1 MNGEVMNIVLFMMR
15 QLNDLKMDKNQ
26 NLAYAPYIMALIKAK
41 TRFEGPCEIVHT
53 PFRPFK
59 NEIGFLTRPLTPSP
73 DDEED
78 PGYDAGE
85 APEAEAEQMP
95 PPPPPPQPQQ
105 YWQPGPGYFD
115 PYFQNM
121 QQGLQTHIDTRFQ
134 GMMTHMDQRLDDM
147 QSSFDS
153 NRDVL
158 NTEYSEFRSHIQTNV
173 TDPIMTRLNNMQ
185 QSFQD
190 NMGAM
195 SSQFDNL
202 STNDSMQEISQRQQQ
217 LQQDFG
223 QFSSLFDTFSTHYY
237 NMHPPPSDQ

>member
-1 MNGEVMNIVLFMMR
+1 
-15 QLNDLKMDKNQ
+15 
-26 NLAYAPYIMALIKAK
+26 
-41 TRFEGPCEIVHT
+41 
-53 PFRPFK
+53 
-59 NEIGFLTRPLTPSP
+59 
-73 DDEED
+73 
-78 PGYDAGE
+78 
-85 APEAEAEQMP
+85 
-95 PPPPPPQPQQ
+95 
-105 YWQPGPGYFD
+105 
-115 PYFQNM
+115 
-121 QQGLQTHIDTRFQ
+121 
-134 GMMTHMDQRLDDM
+134 MDQCLDDM

-153 NRDVL
+153 NWDAL
-158 NTEYSEFRSHIQTNV
+158 NIECTEFRSHIQTNV

-190 NMGAM
+190 NMRAL